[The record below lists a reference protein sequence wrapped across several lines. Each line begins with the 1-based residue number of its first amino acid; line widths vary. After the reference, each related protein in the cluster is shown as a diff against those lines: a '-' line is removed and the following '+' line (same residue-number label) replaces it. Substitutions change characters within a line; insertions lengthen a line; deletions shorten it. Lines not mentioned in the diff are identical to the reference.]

1 MDDFKLESVDDILE
15 KNRTY
20 VEFLSQVNNSLVW
33 VLDRNTSTYL
43 YLSPN
48 FSDYLKCDPSELK
61 KKQPLEFITRYI
73 HPDDLLELI
82 DIQNQFIGFV
92 ASLPYKE
99 QMDYKHIFEFRVLYK
114 GEWRRVTDQRQLL
127 GISFDNRPITLG
139 IVDPSPNQALDQAV
153 NYKLVN
159 FKTGDIVSFES
170 NESSGFP
177 LAKFK
182 PDITSY
188 RTVDV
193 ETIFERNRLFIEF
206 MVRMNNSCVY
216 VLERKNNTF
225 LYMSPNFSKFWGYNP
240 SSLKTRQSRE
250 FLVRHLHSD
259 DIAAFMEAQDK
270 IIEFLYTTLSDKE
283 RLHYKYIC
291 ELRALHKGV
300 WTRIVSQH
308 WLLGISSD
316 NTPVVM
322 GVVDLSPNQNS
333 NQPFSIRL
341 INSKTGEIVSFPFP
355 AHENTISNSL
365 SNRELEILKMAGE
378 GMLSKEISEKLFISI
393 HTVNGHRQKIL
404 RKMKVQNLAEA
415 INLARRQGLLS

>member
-1 MDDFKLESVDDILE
+1 
-15 KNRTY
+15 
-20 VEFLSQVNNSLVW
+20 
-33 VLDRNTSTYL
+33 
-43 YLSPN
+43 
-48 FSDYLKCDPSELK
+48 
-61 KKQPLEFITRYI
+61 
-73 HPDDLLELI
+73 
-82 DIQNQFIGFV
+82 
-92 ASLPYKE
+92 
-99 QMDYKHIFEFRVLYK
+99 
-114 GEWRRVTDQRQLL
+114 
-127 GISFDNRPITLG
+127 
-139 IVDPSPNQALDQAV
+139 
-153 NYKLVN
+153 
-159 FKTGDIVSFES
+159 
-170 NESSGFP
+170 
-177 LAKFK
+177 
-182 PDITSY
+182 
-188 RTVDV
+188 
-193 ETIFERNRLFIEF
+193 
-206 MVRMNNSCVY
+206 MNNSCVY